1 MAFASARVS
10 LGETEAVIMNR
21 KLSRSDPFRKVFDR
35 AADAMVLADDE
46 RRYVDANPAACSL
59 LGLEREEI
67 VGRKIDDF
75 TAEETRAQLADS
87 WSAFVA
93 SPNAGG
99 EWVFTTQRGP
109 RNVEF
114 SAVANVLPGLHLS
127 ILRDVTAQKRGE
139 IERQLFVDVVA
150 AMQVGLHVYQLEN
163 DNDDPG
169 EMRLVYANP
178 ATLLATGIS
187 PDTIIGRTLREVFPP
202 FMETEIPA
210 IYLEVARGGTARSLG
225 DVTYG
230 DDRVETSVF
239 AARVFPLPADR
250 VGVAFN
256 DVTSERRSEAA
267 AVAILE
273 SMSDALFTLDEDWT
287 LIYLNPQTQALL
299 RRAPEELLGRNY
311 WDVFPEAA
319 GLKFETEYRRALRDQ
334 VAVEFEEYYPPLQTW
349 FSVSAYPMGSGLA
362 IYFRDINERRNLELR
377 LLQSQKLEALG
388 RLAGGITH
396 DFNNLLTVI
405 TGYASLAKA
414 EVGDDSAYVARA
426 LDQIQGAVGSATDL
440 TRKLLTFTRQQ
451 PLVTTV
457 ADVND
462 IVSAA
467 FNLLQ
472 PLLADDITVH
482 RLLNAERG
490 YVRVEVA
497 QVEQTI
503 VNLVINARDAMPNG
517 GNLVITTGCVELDSS
532 SVAGLEPGS
541 YVRITVTDDG
551 SGMDEET
558 RSQIFDPFYT
568 TKPQG
573 RGTGLGLSTSYGTIS
588 QSGGN
593 ISVESTPG
601 KGSTFTIHLPRA
613 TEPFT
618 TGDNERSS

>member
-1 MAFASARVS
+1 
-10 LGETEAVIMNR
+10 MNR